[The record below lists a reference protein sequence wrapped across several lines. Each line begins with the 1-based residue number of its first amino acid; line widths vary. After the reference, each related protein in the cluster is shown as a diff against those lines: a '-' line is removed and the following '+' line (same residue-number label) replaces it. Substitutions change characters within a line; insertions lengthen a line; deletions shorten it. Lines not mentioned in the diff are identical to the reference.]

1 MATNG
6 KNGGVSRRRLP
17 VTKPMELPAEEP
29 KPQAAPRLKVGDLV
43 SLREGKG
50 GTGYVRELARGKV
63 LVYWGTADNREV
75 TSWVATSALLK
86 VKSRIVPPDEV
97 IKRQAMQ

>member
-1 MATNG
+1 MAANG

-17 VTKPMELPAEEP
+17 ATKPMELPAEEA
-29 KPQAAPRLKVGDLV
+29 KPRAARFKADDRVTRVGGRPAGIV
-43 SLREGKG
+43 RQVKKG
-50 GTGYVRELARGKV
+50 QV

-75 TSWVATSALLK
+75 TSWVPARELERFK
-86 VKSRIVPPDEV
+86 ERIVPPDEV